1 MSKNMKND
9 SSRYILYLVLGVSFI
24 ILAVFMY
31 RVISHGLNITSDNI
45 KYDVT
50 GQVGDFIGGVIG
62 TIFSGAGFYFLYVTL
77 VEQRKAFEKERFEAK
92 FFDLIKLHKENVSE
106 MRYTKVEDSVRFEG
120 RKVFNAIHKDFSDC
134 LSEVKRFCKIYN
146 NEDYV
151 RENYKPF
158 LEKLIYINK
167 LKVDINELALID
179 VTYSIIYFGVG
190 KEGEI
195 LLRNNF
201 LMKYKADFY
210 YKLLKFIQL
219 KPNRACTGNFN
230 IWEKFKELEI
240 KDLKENFELI
250 FRNKKSKNY
259 FHYINGFNIMDNY
272 IKMKY
277 YGGHQ
282 HRLGHYF
289 RHLFQTYKFLIL
301 QENLNDDEKYFF
313 GKTLR
318 AQLSNYE
325 QTLIFINSISSF
337 GYNWE
342 LNPEKDKKGNKLK
355 MITTFQ
361 LIKNVTGRRVLD
373 LNYKD
378 FYKKINF
385 EFENISSEQQ

>member
-1 MSKNMKND
+1 MNKNK
-9 SSRYILYLVLGVSFI
+9 IVFI
-24 ILAVFMY
+24 ITLIVSLIICFIFFTRLY
-31 RVISHGLNITSDNI
+31 NHNLTFWSDEI

-106 MRYTKVEDSVRFEG
+106 MRYTKVKDSIPLEG
-120 RKVFNAIHKDFSDC
+120 RKVFNAIQKEFSDC
-134 LSEVKRFCKIYN
+134 LSEVKRFCKIYES
-146 NEDYV
+146 EDYV
-151 RENYKPF
+151 RDNYKPF
-158 LEKLIYINK
+158 LEKIIINNK
-167 LKVDINELALID
+167 LKVDVNELALID
-179 VTYSIIYFGVG
+179 ITYSILYFGVG
-190 KEGEI
+190 KEGEK

-201 LMKYKADFY
+201 LMKYKDDFY

-219 KPNRACTGNFN
+219 KPNRGYGNHFKA
-230 IWEKFKELEI
+230 WENF
-240 KDLKENFELI
+240 KDLEVAELKKNFEI
-250 FRNKKSKNY
+250 ISRNKKNKK
-259 FHYINGFNIMDNY
+259 FIHLIKGFNIMVNFNK
-272 IKMKY
+272 IKY

-301 QENLNDDEKYFF
+301 QENLNDEEKYFF

-342 LNPEKDKKGNKLK
+342 LNPEKDKKGNLLK

-373 LNYKD
+373 LNYSD

-385 EFENISSEQQ
+385 EFENIGNEQQ